1 MIPANDPEAVRRL
14 YYTDESW
21 RIRQSTHDQYSV
33 PPVDFTAWALG
44 CVRWRGDE
52 SVLDVGSGPGRWYT
66 ALKVKY
72 PDLCYTALDLHEGM
86 LAGHPG
92 RHLAA
97 VGHAERLPFRDGS
110 FDVVMAN
117 HMLYH
122 VPDIE
127 GAVREFRRV
136 LRPDGLIMATT
147 NSAQN
152 MPELQVLL
160 RRAVTLLVPPGTSQ
174 FQVPAAPSDLFTLET
189 GTRLLARYFY
199 GVVRYDLPSQLVF
212 PSVEPVL
219 EYLESTRPMREPQL
233 PLGVHWDDMMVIVRE
248 QINRLIDHFGELVIS
263 KLIGVLV
270 ATDRGDF
277 LQEYMERRAHAQA
290 R

>member
-1 MIPANDPEAVRRL
+1 MIPANDPEAVRLL
-14 YYTDESW
+14 YSTDESW
-21 RIRQSTHDQYSV
+21 RIRQTTHDQYSV
-33 PPVDFTAWALG
+33 PPIDFIAWALG

-52 SVLDVGSGPGRWYT
+52 SVLDVGCGPGRWYT
-66 ALKVKY
+66 ALTIKY
-72 PDLCYTALDLHEGM
+72 PRIRYTALDLHQGM
-86 LAGHPG
+86 LASHPG
-92 RHLAA
+92 RRFA
-97 VGHAERLPFRDGS
+97 VIGHAEHLPFVDAS

-122 VPDIE
+122 VPNIE
-127 GAVREFRRV
+127 RAVQEFRRV
-136 LRPDGLIMATT
+136 LRPGGLVMATT

-160 RRAVTLLVPPGTSQ
+160 RRAVTLLVPPGSSQ

-212 PSVEPVL
+212 PRVEPVL
-219 EYLESTRPMREPQL
+219 EYLESTRPVREPQL
-233 PLGVHWDDMMVIVRE
+233 PPGVHWDDMMIIMRE
-248 QINRLIDHFGELVIS
+248 QINRLIEHFGELVIS

-277 LQEYMERRAHAQA
+277 LQEYIEHQVHTQTR
-290 R
+290 